1 MENKTI
7 ITELD
12 YVRLSKLI
20 HSMRESNSSDVKNLE
35 LLGQGLK
42 KARRVDSKKITPD
55 FVTMNSRI
63 EITDIDTHKIMT
75 LTLVYPKDADFKE
88 RRISV
93 LAPFGA
99 ALIGNR
105 VGETVT
111 FPVPKGT
118 KRIRIKKIL
127 YQPEANGEYLV

>member
-1 MENKTI
+1 MESKTI

-12 YVRLSKLI
+12 YVRLSKLV
-20 HSMRESNSSDVKNLE
+20 HSIKEKNSPEVRSLE
-35 LLGQGLK
+35 LLGNGLK
-42 KARRVDSKKITPD
+42 KAKRVDSKKIASD

-63 EITDIDTHKIMT
+63 EITDIDTNKMMT

-111 FPVPKGT
+111 FPVPKGI
-118 KRIRIKKIL
+118 KRIRINKIL